1 MLSRQVATGDL
12 DRFRES
18 FRRLE
23 RRLEEASRADRYKPP
38 TGLATARLHLE
49 SMQPTEGLSA

>member
-1 MLSRQVATGDL
+1 MVIGDL
-12 DRFRES
+12 QRFREA
-18 FRRLE
+18 FLRLE
-23 RRLEEASRADRYKPP
+23 KRLEQASRSDRYKPP